1 MGIAKGFRAD
11 GRYREVVG
19 AARAYLAGLGTTG
32 SLLAGA
38 ALMFI
43 VASALV
49 AFRGWPH
56 VAAQPTPAEVV
67 VSPHRAASG
76 ATLAT
81 RRLAFAAAAP
91 AAGAGAA
98 RAAGGAAQG
107 PARLTAGRGLGAGP
121 GQPPRRSIG
130 APPST
135 SAPVST
141 AAGQPSSGSNGSAS

>member
-19 AARAYLAGLGTTG
+19 AARAYLAGVGTAG

-49 AFRGWPH
+49 AFRGWPQ
-56 VAAQPTPAEVV
+56 VAKQPTPGEVV
-67 VSPHRAASG
+67 NSAHRAASG

-98 RAAGGAAQG
+98 RAAPAAGGAARG
-107 PARLTAGRGLGAGP
+107 PASLTAGRGLAKGP

-130 APPST
+130 APTST
-135 SAPVST
+135 SAPVGT
-141 AAGQPSSGSNGSAS
+141 